1 MDEYWRLAVE
11 QRQRLTYSST
21 RFEQEL
27 PFVTNKNI
35 QSEVVILLQ
44 IINYLVGKMMNINND
59 ALEA

>member
-11 QRQRLTYSST
+11 QRQCLTYPST

-44 IINYLVGKMMNINND
+44 VINYLVGKMVNINND